1 METVEYC
8 YTDTDNPQLDGI
20 AKEIGEYLVGAYPG
34 YSWSVTIK
42 GGVVQLRSNKISPH
56 WGMQI
61 MLNGLQQDAGI
72 RKREIVMK
80 AGEFLECA
88 NMRRSGWQGE
98 YAKELDG
105 RKDKKEFSP
114 IISPLIIPA

>member
-8 YTDTDNPQLDGI
+8 YTDTDNAQLDGI

-34 YSWSVTIK
+34 YGWSVTIK
-42 GGVVQLRSNKISPH
+42 GGVVQLRSAKISH
-56 WGMQI
+56 NWGMQI

-72 RKREIVMK
+72 RKKEIVMK

-88 NMRRSGWQGE
+88 NMRRNGWQGE
-98 YAKELDG
+98 YAESLEG
-105 RKDKKEFSP
+105 RKDKNEFSP
-114 IISPLIIPA
+114 IISPLIIPT